1 VVAED
6 VREIEIVAGDFVIHR
21 TQLNR
26 PQPEI
31 AAQLG
36 LPDCDALIGFRDQ
49 VELGGV
55 GDRSGVLQIVVVDH
69 QNRHRTVC
77 SSAPGLLLGSLKLPT
92 QFVIHSFDERQ
103 ADDAHTRRAV

>member
-1 VVAED
+1 
-6 VREIEIVAGDFVIHR
+6 
-21 TQLNR
+21 
-26 PQPEI
+26 
-31 AAQLG
+31 
-36 LPDCDALIGFRDQ
+36 
-49 VELGGV
+49 LGGV